1 MVNIWEGEH
10 CIWTASTGLAA
21 DPKAA
26 AAKRYVGS
34 PGMNALCK
42 GLLEGVQ
49 TVYETRAVAKPRA
62 PGPGWTLENGKSG
75 ELLGDFDFLICSDK
89 TAAMRHRTDLDK
101 SLLGKFTRPA
111 CSVPSAR
118 GLALMLAT
126 SETNTG
132 FASLL
137 LDEHRAFSWVARDDS
152 KPGRGRTDGVEC
164 WVAQASP
171 AWTKRFFE
179 THRGTRHAN
188 AIRAAVAR
196 ELVPEFE
203 ALVRDLNG
211 GARPDVLYSQG
222 HRWGAAFP
230 TDHFDPKVADQF
242 YLDPNAAFAACG
254 DFFSPFPGRVEG
266 GWISGSSLADALLQ
280 RHPHAET

>member
-1 MVNIWEGEH
+1 MAQVWEGEH
-10 CIWTASTGLAA
+10 CIWTARDGLAA

-26 AAKRYVGS
+26 AVKRYVGS
-34 PGMNALCK
+34 PGMNAICR

-62 PGPGWTLENGKSG
+62 GGTGWTLENRRGQP
-75 ELLGDFDFLICSDK
+75 LGDFDFLICSDK
-89 TAAMRHRTDLDK
+89 TAAMRHRSDLDK
-101 SLLGKFTRPA
+101 RVLGAFTQPA
-111 CSVPSAR
+111 SRVQSAR

-126 SETNTG
+126 KETNMR
-132 FASLL
+132 FASLML
-137 LDEHRAFSWVARDDS
+137 EEHSTFSWVARDDS
-152 KPGRGRTDGVEC
+152 KPGRGRKDDVEC

-179 THRGTRHAN
+179 RHKGTRYAN
-188 AIRAAVAR
+188 AIRAAVAS
-196 ELVPEFE
+196 ELAPEFE
-203 ALVRDLNG
+203 ELVRNLTG
-211 GARPDVLYSQG
+211 GAGADVLFAQG

-230 TDHFDPKVADQF
+230 TDHFDPKIADQF
-242 YLDPNAAFAACG
+242 YLDADAAFAACG

-280 RHPHAET
+280 GHSHPKA